1 MTQRTIRFFAPQF
14 APWPDGHRAFFAFR
28 RYTGQTGRMGSPA
41 CAAQLRARS
50 TCGLPEMDR
59 KVESRAATKAAIDIT
74 KGIDG
79 S

>member
-14 APWPDGHRAFFAFR
+14 APWLDGHRACFAFR
-28 RYTGQTGRMGSPA
+28 RYTGPTGRMGSSA